1 MNNKKFL
8 QWANLITFIATVI
21 INYAA
26 AGLELGGYNTGE
38 LSDLIPN
45 LFVPIGL
52 TFSIWAV
59 IYFFLIGFSIY
70 QARDLFKSEK
80 IEETYLNKI
89 GYYFILSN
97 IANSIWIFMWHFR
110 LVPLSFVFMII
121 ILFSLI
127 MIYLRLGIRKVE
139 LENSKKIWVHT
150 PFSIYLGWITV
161 ATIANATALLVVLGV
176 PSFGLIPEILTI
188 IVIVVAVLITFAMLF
203 LRKDWVYS
211 LVIIWAV
218 LGIYLKQIAVNST
231 IATTA
236 LVSTI
241 LIALGVIYTAFKLI
255 KK

>member
-8 QWANLITFIATVI
+8 QWANLVSFIATVI

-26 AGLELGGYNTGE
+26 TGLELGGYNTGE

-52 TFSIWAV
+52 TFSVWAV
-59 IYFFLIGFSIY
+59 IYFFLVGFSLY
-70 QARDLFKSEK
+70 QAGDLFKSEK
-80 IEETYLNKI
+80 NEDLYLNKI

-97 IANSIWIFMWHFR
+97 IANSVWIFTWHFR

-121 ILFSLI
+121 ILISLI
-127 MIYLRLGIRKVE
+127 MIYLKLGIGKTEIKRS
-139 LENSKKIWVHT
+139 ENVWVHA

-241 LIALGVIYTAFKLI
+241 LVALGVIYTAFKLI

>member
-1 MNNKKFL
+1 MINKKFL
-8 QWANLITFIATVI
+8 QWLNLITFIATVI

-26 AGLELGGYNTGE
+26 TGLELGGYNTGE

-80 IEETYLNKI
+80 IEETYLDKI
-89 GYYFILSN
+89 GYYFLLSN
-97 IANSIWIFMWHFR
+97 IANSFWIFMWHFR
-110 LVPLSFVFMII
+110 LILLSFVFMII

-127 MIYLRLGIRKVE
+127 MIYLRL
-139 LENSKKIWVHT
+139 KIGKAEINKAEKLWVHA

-161 ATIANATALLVVLGV
+161 ATIANATALLVVSGV
-176 PSFGLIPEILTI
+176 PSFGLISEILTI
-188 IVIVVAVLITFAMLF
+188 VVIVVAILITYAMLF
-203 LRKDWVYS
+203 LRKDWIYS

-218 LGIYLKQIAVNST
+218 LGIYLKQSAVNST

-236 LVSTI
+236 LVAT
-241 LIALGVIYTAFKLI
+241 LIVALGVIYTGFKLL